1 MVILMA
7 LMLFCGTIIKQE
19 KVFHEI
25 NIAQRVHEPDNKTCI
40 PSNAKIHTV
49 GELGRTKNRM
59 EKPTVDISR
68 MYMYILTGIQPVN
81 EYFVD
86 DDELGPSRDNVL
98 CARPVNLLLP

>member
-1 MVILMA
+1 MGLTTRKMCWRGRGGGGGWKGGWKGGSKEIMVILMA

-19 KVFHEI
+19 KVFYEI

-68 MYMYILTGIQPVN
+68 MYMYI
-81 EYFVD
+81 Y
-86 DDELGPSRDNVL
+86 
-98 CARPVNLLLP
+98 